1 MFDINKTVLY
11 NIIVR
16 KERMHMAN
24 QIFGTRVK
32 YLREK
37 SGLSMEQLAANLG
50 VSKSRVNMWENNGT
64 IPRGD
69 VLIQLAKY
77 FEVSTDYLLGNDD
90 DSAISESNAKL
101 SSLQRNLGK
110 LNEADLNRAEG
121 MLKAV
126 FMDIFND
133 EEDDDDI

>member
-1 MFDINKTVLY
+1 MSNKV
-11 NIIVR
+11 
-16 KERMHMAN
+16 
-24 QIFGTRVK
+24 FGTRVK
-32 YLREK
+32 DLREK
-37 SGLSMEQLAANLG
+37 EGLSMEQLAIDLG
-50 VSKSRVNMWENNGT
+50 VTKSRVNMWENNGT

-69 VLIQLAKY
+69 VLVQLANH
-77 FEVSTDYLLGNDD
+77 FNVSIDFLLGNDD
-90 DSAISESNAKL
+90 NSAISKSNSQL

-110 LNEADLNRAEG
+110 LNEADLNKAEG

>member
-1 MFDINKTVLY
+1 
-11 NIIVR
+11 
-16 KERMHMAN
+16 MAN
-24 QIFGTRVK
+24 QVFGTRVK
-32 YLREK
+32 DLREK
-37 SGLSMEQLAANLG
+37 AGLSMEQLATKLG
-50 VSKSRVNMWENNGT
+50 VSKSRVNMWENSGT

-69 VLIQLAKY
+69 VLIQLANFFK
-77 FEVSTDYLLGNDD
+77 VSTDFLLGNDD
-90 DSAISESNAKL
+90 ASAISPTNAQL